1 MAVDRAKFDFA
12 RVGKGDLTR
21 CARLDLPASGKLES
35 SQIGCDVTAWRTKDS
50 ETIDTQLGAYYQK

>member
-12 RVGKGDLTR
+12 RVGKGDL
-21 CARLDLPASGKLES
+21 AAYRLDLPASGKLKS